1 MFVTEPRLKRYRSR
15 AMPSLLCSVLATLLA
30 AEPQHATRFNAE
42 PFGFAAAGALSLSFG
57 AWQQVTS
64 NETLRLLN
72 AIPLKASSADEARS
86 RLHEA
91 ARLTSIGNQQ
101 TAAAVGF
108 FITGAVFL
116 ASALV
121 WLLAEGLWARDWF
134 VR

>member
-1 MFVTEPRLKRYRSR
+1 MFVTEPRLKRYRSQ
-15 AMPSLLCSVLATLLA
+15 AMPSLLCSVLAGLLA
-30 AEPQHATRFNAE
+30 AQPKHATRFNAE
-42 PFGFAAAGALSLSFG
+42 PFGFAAAGVLSLSLG
-57 AWQQVTS
+57 VWQQVAS

-72 AIPLKASSADEARS
+72 GIPPEASSAAEARS

-101 TAAAVGF
+101 TVAAVGF
-108 FITGAVFL
+108 LITGGVFL

-121 WLLAEGLWARDWF
+121 WLLAEGLWTRDWF